1 MIAEPTFAFLR
12 NLSANNN
19 REWFTEN
26 RSQYDSARENFV
38 DFCDGVLQEVKVF
51 EPSFYDT
58 QIKDCIF
65 RINRDVRFSKDKS
78 PYKTHLS
85 AGFGPGGR
93 SSGKIDYY
101 FHLQNEESFIG
112 GGMWQPTAEQLAK
125 FRQEIDYSPDTLKEI
140 IEAKDFKKHFPLI
153 YGGKLKRAP
162 KGYAEDHPDIELLRF
177 KEMFFWKKFSNEE
190 VKSPGF
196 QADLLHHMKI
206 LKPYLDYLNELFYGE
221 A

>member
-1 MIAEPTFAFLR
+1 MIAESTFAFLR
-12 NLSANNN
+12 KLAANNN

-26 RSQYDSARENFV
+26 RALYDSARENFV
-38 DFCDGVLQEVKVF
+38 EFCDEVLLEVKAF

-78 PYKTHLS
+78 PYKTHLA
-85 AGFGPGGR
+85 AGFGRGGR
-93 SSGKIDYY
+93 NSGKIDYY
-101 FHLQNEESFIG
+101 FHLQDEETFIG
-112 GGMWQPTAEQLAK
+112 GGMWQPTAEQLSK

-140 IEAKDFKKHFPLI
+140 IEAKDFRKYFPLI

-162 KGYAEDHPDIELLRF
+162 KGFAEDHPDIELLRY
-177 KEMFFWKKFSNEE
+177 KEMFFWKKFSNAE

-196 QADLLHHMKI
+196 KTDLLHHMKV
-206 LKPYLDYLNELFYGE
+206 LKPYLDYLNELFYGD
-221 A
+221 